1 MKTKVLK
8 DLIERIETWPKK
20 AQDEAV
26 DSLLSIEQELV
37 REKDVLRW
45 SREARLLKR
54 AGKLPTL
61 NSLRGL

>member
-8 DLIERIETWPKK
+8 DLIERLETWPKK